1 MKRFWPDTIQ
11 ARTIIV
17 LLLGL
22 GVFHVLSLWTYQVG
36 LRSEIDLTNENR
48 LVERLVSIKRA
59 ILALPV
65 EERDGIAHSLSGGP
79 IEVHWSTVGLTTP
92 NSGDDPALAS
102 LRNRLLEMAPELV
115 GQGLIVAAPRTV
127 DGTGV
132 DPHQIQVSIKAADG
146 GWVNFSIIR
155 LAGAHG
161 SGHGIFLSTTLMAL
175 GVVLVSVLMVRWL
188 TRPLRIFGD
197 AARKTFVGDRAAEV
211 RVEGPKEVRDLAL
224 AFNDMQRRIRRL
236 IDDRTQT
243 LAAVSHDLKT
253 PLTRLRLRAAEL
265 GHHPSVPEI
274 EADLDEMEAMLD
286 ASLLFLRGEQVGE
299 PVRDF
304 DLSALLETIK
314 DDFVDAGRD
323 VVLVAPQRLLFTG
336 RHLSLKRA
344 FTNLIWNAV
353 RYGEQAHLTLDVKR
367 GEVLMVIDDDGP
379 GIPEGSLE
387 AVFAPFTRLETS
399 RSRET
404 GGVGLGLTIARAVF
418 RSHGGDVELKNR
430 HPRGLRATVRLP
442 VGINT

>member
-11 ARTIIV
+11 SRTMIV

-22 GVFHVLSLWTYQVG
+22 GVFHILSLWTYQVG
-36 LRSEIDLTNENR
+36 LRSEIDLTNESR
-48 LVERLVSIKRA
+48 LAERLVSIKRA

-65 EERDGIAHSLSGGP
+65 DERDAIAHSLSGGP
-79 IEVHWSTVGLTTP
+79 IEVHWSGVGLTAP
-92 NSGDDPALAS
+92 NAAEDPALAA
-102 LRNRLLEMAPELV
+102 LRDRLVAMAPELV
-115 GQGLIVAAPRTV
+115 SQGLIVAAPRAM
-127 DGTGV
+127 GGSGV

-146 GWVNFSIIR
+146 GWVNFSVTR
-155 LAGAHG
+155 LGGPHG
-161 SGHGIFLSTTLMAL
+161 SGHGILFSTTLMAL
-175 GVVLVSVLMVRWL
+175 GVVLVSILMVRWL
-188 TRPLRIFGD
+188 TRPLRIFGE
-197 AARKTFVGDRAAEV
+197 AAKQTFVGNRAAEV
-211 RVEGPKEVRDLAL
+211 PVEGPREVRDLAE
-224 AFNDMQRRIRRL
+224 AFNDMQRRIKRL

-265 GHHPSVPEI
+265 DDHASVPEI

-286 ASLLFLRGEQVGE
+286 ASLMFLRGEQVTE

-314 DDFVDAGRD
+314 DDFVDAGQ
-323 VVLVAPQRLLFTG
+323 VVALATPPRLRVSG

-353 RYGEQAHLTLDVKR
+353 RYGKQASITLEVKDGDVS
-367 GEVLMVIDDDGP
+367 VVIDDEGL
-379 GIPEGSLE
+379 GIPQDQLE
-387 AVFAPFTRLETS
+387 AVFAPFTRIETS

-404 GGVGLGLTIARAVF
+404 GGVGLGLTIARTVL
-418 RSHGGDVELKNR
+418 RGHGGDVELHNR
-430 HPRGLRATVRLP
+430 LPHGLRASVRLP
-442 VGINT
+442 VGIAS